1 MSKIKRVIA
10 GLGVAAGFGVAILP
24 VAAFA
29 DDDPEATTPETSGE
43 TVITANVND
52 VISLRLVSSGSAGN
66 KTLICASNTNPTCS
80 GQEQLASTTILPS
93 QDDKTSMYT
102 EAFVS
107 TNSLGGYS
115 LSLSDYDTTN
125 ALTVSATGDTIAA
138 INSEPVGGTNP
149 GWAIAIDDDAQGWV
163 SAWYQVPISTA
174 TALTLKTHTPSPAAV
189 TIDSRTKV
197 TYGVAASSSQPTGIY
212 TDTVVYTAT
221 AL

>member
-1 MSKIKRVIA
+1 
-10 GLGVAAGFGVAILP
+10 
-24 VAAFA
+24 
-29 DDDPEATTPETSGE
+29 
-43 TVITANVND
+43 
-52 VISLRLVSSGSAGN
+52 
-66 KTLICASNTNPTCS
+66 
-80 GQEQLASTTILPS
+80 
-93 QDDKTSMYT
+93 MYT

-115 LSLSDYDTTN
+115 LSLSDSDTTN

-149 GWAIAIDDDAQGWV
+149 GWAIAIDDDVQGWV
-163 SAWYQVPISTA
+163 SAWYQVPISSA